1 MELMYHYTLNTKTL
15 KTPSKME
22 KKKKKS
28 FTSSYIFWTKQIL
41 TQALK
46 PNDLQNNI
54 HISWTLFV
62 KGKS

>member
-15 KTPSKME
+15 KTPTKME
-22 KKKKKS
+22 KKKS